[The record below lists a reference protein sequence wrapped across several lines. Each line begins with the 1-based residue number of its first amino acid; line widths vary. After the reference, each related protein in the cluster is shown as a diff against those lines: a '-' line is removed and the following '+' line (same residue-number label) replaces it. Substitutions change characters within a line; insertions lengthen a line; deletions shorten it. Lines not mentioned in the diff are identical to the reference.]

1 MHIAHAS
8 QCISMTTLVSH
19 SLTQSVSHKNGILI
33 FSFREGLRKCQTW
46 AFGWASSKKMLGPSF
61 PRHRSTCDQ
70 GYWLK
75 LAIVCLTG
83 GRWLWLKR
91 RLTIAVLWCCKTLD
105 KGARRQSILLWWGL
119 PGSIWLCMAP
129 PPLLITSWR
138 HLLIWNYW
146 HKGVLWCSVYWLS
159 MQAHSRLPC
168 RTGESRN

>member
-1 MHIAHAS
+1 MVLKTTGLIS
-8 QCISMTTLVSH
+8 RFQCTNRFWKICPGSRDIYQNVPKFRSPNQTC
-19 SLTQSVSHKNGILI
+19 I
-33 FSFREGLRKCQTW
+33 FSDVLVNISWPRAYF
-46 AFGWASSKKMLGPSF
+46 SKLICALK
-61 PRHRSTCDQ
+61 
-70 GYWLK
+70 LK

-159 MQAHSRLPC
+159 MQAYSRLPC